1 MGEIDEMSRMVKWY
15 VAIASIMVSVFI
27 LCMGCDVVESDT
39 VNVGMD
45 GHVRIT
51 RLQGH
56 DYVVARGGNGIA
68 IVHAA
73 SCQCW
78 VKHDSPLTGKE
89 ILR

>member
-15 VAIASIMVSVFI
+15 VAIATVLVTAFV
-27 LCMGCDVVESDT
+27 LCAGCDVSEGNT

-45 GHVRIT
+45 GHVRII

-68 IVHAA
+68 VVHAA

-78 VKHDSPLTGKE
+78 VKHDSPLAGELK
-89 ILR
+89 